1 MPFAIGFGSFS
12 FSDFG
17 ALPVHRTCIY
27 NVESGPPAGQC
38 ARNPAR
44 VKTTCGPRVFRQSPA
59 SGRDR
64 GTCPCRGAGDEG
76 LPRAMGGQFG
86 HRTATGRDPR
96 PGPCRLGQGGHMR
109 DDDASV
115 LGMRIKRGQLSG
127 SHGARTVPTSRPAC
141 AKRRVAGVRIPNASR
156 VRRRRGRARQCME
169 CSGSLA
175 LLGQR
180 HAARRPTDPP
190 LPSKPVPRPTLFR
203 CSPEDIAPQMAIFHP
218 RPGRVSPTKRQGP
231 EHSKASPVGPLPPA
245 VAEVPVAGRKP
256 KSAPESVGSPQK
268 SAIHIL
274 NKPPR
279 SRALC
284 RSEPRERRGTMGFS
298 WASFRGRPR
307 GEIRTAPQL

>member
-1 MPFAIGFGSFS
+1 M
-12 FSDFG
+12 
-17 ALPVHRTCIY
+17 
-27 NVESGPPAGQC
+27 
-38 ARNPAR
+38 
-44 VKTTCGPRVFRQSPA
+44 
-59 SGRDR
+59 
-64 GTCPCRGAGDEG
+64 
-76 LPRAMGGQFG
+76 PRAMGGQFG

-96 PGPCRLGQGGHMR
+96 PGPCRLGQGGHIR

-231 EHSKASPVGPLPPA
+231 EHSKASPVGPLPPRSRRGA
-245 VAEVPVAGRKP
+245 GGRQKTEIRPRVGRFTSKECHSHFKQASTFPRFVPVGAAGTSRDN
-256 KSAPESVGSPQK
+256 GFF
-268 SAIHIL
+268 L
-274 NKPPR
+274 GFL
-279 SRALC
+279 SRAPK
-284 RSEPRERRGTMGFS
+284 R
-298 WASFRGRPR
+298 
-307 GEIRTAPQL
+307 